1 MPWLLLKLVGV
12 WGWLKEAAVALL
24 GLVRRYPLQAALIAS
39 LCLSGWLWRGKQEAL
54 AERDLARVQ
63 FADCQRA
70 GIKAREAQIALNR
83 ETKAKYEAAAKEADH
98 EHEKALALAN
108 DRTERWI
115 ANHRVRPQE
124 DRSRASGTS
133 APSQG
138 EATERGDGRS
148 EGTDLV
154 AVSADDV
161 RICTAN
167 TLRLKAV
174 NEWGRALVESGVAE

>member
-1 MPWLLLKLVGV
+1 MIALKLLGL

-54 AERDLARVQ
+54 GERDLARVQ

-70 GIKAREAQIALNR
+70 GIKAREAQIALNK

-115 ANHRVRPQE
+115 ANHRVRQAGGSGA
-124 DRSRASGTS
+124 DRSGAAAENQAAGVHQEMP
-133 APSQG
+133 AD
-138 EATERGDGRS
+138 AV
-148 EGTDLV
+148 LV
-154 AVSADDV
+154 GAADV
-161 RICTAN
+161 RICTARSQDA
-167 TLRLKAV
+167 LSAYEFGQALIKA
-174 NEWGRALVESGVAE
+174 GVAE

>member
-1 MPWLLLKLVGV
+1 MMN
-12 WGWLKEAAVALL
+12 L
-24 GLVRRYPLQAALIAS
+24 GLVIDTAIAFLKRWQSLLPWAIVLAL
-39 LCLSGWLWRGKQEAL
+39 LLRLYGFLWFDGVIEQ
-54 AERDLARVQ
+54 RDRARVQ

-70 GIKAREAQIALNR
+70 GIKAREAQIALNNQ
-83 ETKAKYEAAAKEADH
+83 TKAKYEAAAKEADH

-115 ANHRVRPQE
+115 AANRVRQTGG
-124 DRSRASGTS
+124 SRPGGASP
-133 APSQG
+133 AAEG
-138 EATERGDGRS
+138 EATERGDGPG

-174 NEWGRALVESGVAE
+174 NEWGKALVESGVAE